1 MSGTGKKALPR
12 VVCVVG
18 PTSAGKTDL
27 GLKLSESFGGE
38 VINADSRQIFKGFDI
53 GTGKPPGKSGRYEGQ
68 RAFMVQGVPHYLM
81 DFLDPE
87 KMFTVTEWRDKAMKA
102 VRGISKRNQV
112 PLVVGGTGLYIKA
125 LVDNYAFPRI
135 PPQPALRAAYEKKP
149 LSELVDLLL
158 KLDSDASQ
166 AVDLKNPRRVI
177 RALEVATFSGK
188 PFTKQKKLGKP
199 LVDALQVGIKRPR
212 EELYARIDK
221 SIDNM
226 LKEGWIEEIRKAQT
240 KGVSESAPAM
250 TSIGYRELLKYLK
263 GDESLERAVELT
275 KRSVHRY
282 AKRQET
288 WFKRDKRIMWFKES
302 DEAVKAVGEWLG
314 YGPLCG

>member
-1 MSGTGKKALPR
+1 MAKALPR

-27 GLKLSESFGGE
+27 GLALAKSFDGE

-53 GTGKPPGKSGRYEGQ
+53 GTGKPSGKRGKYEGQ
-68 RAFMVQGVPHYLM
+68 RAFMVQEVPHYLM
-81 DFLDPE
+81 DFLEPE

-102 VRGISKRNQV
+102 IRGISKRKHI
-112 PLVVGGTGLYIKA
+112 PLIVGGTGLYIKS
-125 LVDNYAFPRI
+125 LVDNYSFPQI

-188 PFTKQKKLGKP
+188 PFTKQKKIGKP
-199 LVDALQVGIKRPR
+199 LVEALQVGIKRSR

-226 LKEGWIEEIRKAQT
+226 LQEGWVEEIRKAQD
-240 KGVSESAPAM
+240 KGIAESAPAM
-250 TSIGYRELLKYLK
+250 TSIGYRELLKYIK
-263 GDESLERAVELT
+263 GEESFEKAVELT

-288 WFKRDKRIMWFKES
+288 WFKRDKRILWFKENE
-302 DEAVKAVGEWLG
+302 EAVKAVGEWLG
-314 YGPLCG
+314 YYGTLCG